1 MHELYE
7 LKDKLC
13 KELKKYSDKE
23 LTKDSLELVDK
34 LSHARTCVMNQ
45 TTIDNFIKLSPQKQ
59 EELIVLIQK
68 LLVDYQLLFS
78 DPHSTTNNNM

>member
-1 MHELYE
+1 
-7 LKDKLC
+7 
-13 KELKKYSDKE
+13 
-23 LTKDSLELVDK
+23 
-34 LSHARTCVMNQ
+34 MNQ
-45 TTIDNFIKLSPQKQ
+45 TTLDNFIKLSPEKQ